1 MGPPRPVPGH
11 LHWYNILHTMMF
23 LINLLLPRALPE
35 IRSQLRHSDICQVSV
50 AAGKAHS
57 FRK

>member
-1 MGPPRPVPGH
+1 
-11 LHWYNILHTMMF
+11 MMF